1 MVAANA
7 NDSRCV
13 EENRRRITN
22 KPTARESAVSRQ
34 IEALSNLAQIPVT
47 TLKGVGP
54 GMAAKL
60 EKVGLVSLQDLLF
73 HLPLRYEDR
82 TRVTAVRDL
91 IPGLFTN
98 IIGEVT
104 QNEIIQGKRRMMLVT
119 INDGTGSINLRFFHF
134 SASQKNSLAVGLN
147 IRCYGEVNRGMR
159 GFEMV
164 HPEYKA
170 LDQDQPL
177 TPVEE
182 TLTPVYSTTDGLR
195 QISLRNL
202 TEQALIRLKRGHVEE
217 LLPEEINHQRYSL
230 ASALALIH
238 RPPPDTSVELMEEGK
253 HPAQLKLIKEEL
265 LAHNLSMLKLRAASD
280 HHPAVVLAIDTAL
293 EKNFLASL
301 PFSPTGA
308 QARVTAE
315 IRTDLL
321 KPLPMM
327 RLVQGD
333 VGSGKTLVAALAA
346 LTAIGQGF
354 QVALMAPTEILAE
367 QHAINFKKWFEPLN
381 ITVGWLVGKTKA
393 KARRSA
399 LEHIENGNM
408 QMVIGTHALFQE
420 QVIFNKL
427 GLIIIDEQH
436 KFGVHQRLSLREKG
450 AWQGNYPHQLI
461 MTATPIPRTL
471 AMTAYADLDTSV
483 IDELPPGRTPITTV
497 ALPDSR
503 RDDVIERIRQGCTN
517 DNRQAY
523 WVCTL
528 IEESEALQCQ
538 AAEDTA
544 VYLQAQLSDLKIG
557 LVHGRM
563 KADEK
568 QAVMEQFKVGEL
580 NVLVATTVI
589 EVGVDVPNASLMVI
603 ENPERLGLAQLHQ
616 LRGRVGRGSVA
627 SHCVLMYKAPLTK
640 TATKRLKVLRESNDG
655 FVIAQKDLEIRGPG
669 ELLGTKQTGLADLRI
684 ADLQRDAHLIPEVQ
698 QQAHLIWRQYPDK
711 ANALIDRWLAN
722 RERYSNA

>member
-1 MVAANA
+1 M
-7 NDSRCV
+7 
-13 EENRRRITN
+13 
-22 KPTARESAVSRQ
+22 SRQ
-34 IEALSNLAQIPVT
+34 VEALTNLAKIPVT

-54 GMAAKL
+54 GMASKL
-60 EKVGLVSLQDLLF
+60 EKIGLASLQDLLF

-82 TRVTAVRDL
+82 TRITAVRDL
-91 IPGLFTN
+91 MPGIFTN

-104 QNEIIQGKRRMMLVT
+104 DNQIIQGKRRMMLVT
-119 INDGTGSINLRFFHF
+119 INDGSSSINLRFFHF
-134 SASQKNSLAVGLN
+134 SASQKNNLAIGLS
-147 IRCYGEVNRGMR
+147 IRCYGEINRGMR

-177 TPVEE
+177 TPVDE

-202 TEQALIRLKRGHVEE
+202 TEQALNRLQRGKVEE
-217 LLPEEINHQRYSL
+217 LLPAQICHQQYDL
-230 ASALALIH
+230 AEALALIH
-238 RPPPDTSVELMEEGK
+238 RPPPDTSVALIENGK
-253 HPAQLKLIKEEL
+253 HPAQLRLIKEEL
-265 LAHNLSMLKLRAASD
+265 LAHNLSMLKLRASSD
-280 HHPAVVLAIDTAL
+280 HHPAVSLAIDQQL
-293 EKNFLASL
+293 EKKFLSSL

-308 QARVTAE
+308 QARVTGE
-315 IRTDLL
+315 IRNDLL
-321 KPLPMM
+321 KQMPMM

-367 QHAINFKKWFEPLN
+367 QHAINFHHWFEPLG
-381 ITVGWLVGKTKA
+381 ISVGWLAGKTKA
-393 KARRSA
+393 KAKRHA
-399 LEHIENGNM
+399 LEHIANGNM

-420 QVIFNKL
+420 QVVFNKL
-427 GLIIIDEQH
+427 ALIVIDEQH

-483 IDELPPGRTPITTV
+483 IDELPPGRTPITTI

-503 RDDVIERIRQGCTN
+503 RDDVIERIRQGCTT
-517 DNRQAY
+517 DKRQAY

-528 IEESEALQCQ
+528 IEESEVLECQ

-544 VYLQAQLSDLKIG
+544 VHLQAQLPELKIG

-568 QAVMEQFKVGEL
+568 QAIMERFKIAEIDL
-580 NVLVATTVI
+580 LVATTVI
-589 EVGVDVPNASLMVI
+589 EVGVDVPNSSLMVI

-627 SHCVLMYKAPLTK
+627 SHCVLMYKAPLSK
-640 TATKRLKVLRESNDG
+640 TATKRLNVLRESNDG

-669 ELLGTKQTGLADLRI
+669 ELLGTKQTGLADLKI

-698 QQAHLIWRQYPDK
+698 QQARLIWQQYPEH
-711 ANALIDRWLAN
+711 ANALINRWLAN
-722 RERYSNA
+722 REQYSNA

>member
-1 MVAANA
+1 M
-7 NDSRCV
+7 
-13 EENRRRITN
+13 
-22 KPTARESAVSRQ
+22 
-34 IEALSNLAQIPVT
+34 EALTNLAQIPVT

-60 EKVGLVSLQDLLF
+60 EKVGLNSLQDLLF

-82 TRVTAVRDL
+82 TRITSIRDL
-91 IPGLFTN
+91 MPGIFTN

-104 QNEIIQGKRRMMLVT
+104 ENQIIQGKRRMMLVT

-134 SASQKNSLAVGLN
+134 SASQKNSLTVGLS
-147 IRCYGEVNRGMR
+147 IRCYGEINRGMR
-159 GFEMV
+159 GFEIV
-164 HPEYKA
+164 HPEYKP
-170 LDQDQPL
+170 LEQDQAL
-177 TPVEE
+177 TAVEE

-202 TEQALIRLKRGHVEE
+202 TEQALIRLQRGHVEE
-217 LLPEEINHQRYSL
+217 LLPQEICLEQYGLSD
-230 ASALALIH
+230 ALALIH
-238 RPPPDTSVELMEEGK
+238 RPPPDTSVTLIEEGK
-253 HPAQLKLIKEEL
+253 HPAQLRLIKEEL
-265 LAHNLSMLKLRAASD
+265 LAHNLSMLKLRASSD
-280 HHPAVVLAIDTAL
+280 QHPAVAL
-293 EKNFLASL
+293 HPDNALNDKFLDAL

-308 QARVTAE
+308 QTRVTKE
-315 IRTDLL
+315 IQQDLQ
-321 KPLPMM
+321 KNMPMM

-346 LTAIGQGF
+346 ITAIGQGF

-367 QHAINFKKWFEPLN
+367 QHAINFGKWFEPLS
-381 ITVGWLVGKTKA
+381 ITVGWLAGKTKA
-393 KARRSA
+393 KARRQA
-399 LEHIENGNM
+399 LEHIASGNM

-420 QVIFNKL
+420 QVVFNKL
-427 GLIIIDEQH
+427 ALIIIDEQH

-483 IDELPPGRTPITTV
+483 IDELPPGRTPIKTI

-503 RDDVIERIRQGCTN
+503 RDDVVERIRQGCIN

-528 IEESEALQCQ
+528 IEESEVLQCQ

-544 VYLQAQLSDLKIG
+544 VYLQAQLPELKIG

-563 KADEK
+563 KAEEK
-568 QAVMEQFKVGEL
+568 QAVMEEFKRAEL
-580 NVLVATTVI
+580 DLLVATTVI
-589 EVGVDVPNASLMVI
+589 EVGVDVPNSSLMVI

-616 LRGRVGRGSVA
+616 LRGRVGRGSIA

-669 ELLGTKQTGLADLRI
+669 ELLGTKQTGLADLKI

-698 QQAHLIWRQYPDK
+698 KSSHLIWKKYPDV
-711 ANALIDRWLAN
+711 AEALINRWLAN
-722 RERYSNA
+722 REKYSNA

>member
-1 MVAANA
+1 M
-7 NDSRCV
+7 
-13 EENRRRITN
+13 
-22 KPTARESAVSRQ
+22 
-34 IEALSNLAQIPVT
+34 EALTNLARVPVT

-54 GMAAKL
+54 GMASKL
-60 EKVGLVSLQDLLF
+60 EKIGLVSVQDLLF

-82 TRVTAVRDL
+82 TRITNVRAL
-91 IPGLFTN
+91 MPGMYTN

-104 QNEIIQGKRRMMLVT
+104 QNEIVQGKRRMMLVT

-159 GFEMV
+159 GYEMV

-170 LDQDQPL
+170 LEQDQPL
-177 TPVEE
+177 SPAEE

-202 TEQALIRLKRGHVEE
+202 TEQALNRLQRGQVEE
-217 LLPEEINHQRYSL
+217 LLPADISQFQYSL
-230 ASALALIH
+230 AEALALIH
-238 RPPPDTSVELMEEGK
+238 RPPPDTSVVLMEEGK
-253 HPAQLKLIKEEL
+253 HPAQLRLIKEEL
-265 LAHNLSMLKLRAASD
+265 LAHNLSMLKLRASSD
-280 HHPAVVLAIDTAL
+280 HHPAVSLAIDEAL
-293 EKNFLASL
+293 EKKFLASL

-308 QARVTAE
+308 QARVTKE
-315 IRTDLL
+315 IRQDLL
-321 KPLPMM
+321 KHMPMM

-346 LTAIGQGF
+346 LSALGQGF

-367 QHAINFKKWFEPLN
+367 QHAINFKKWFGPLN
-381 ITVGWLVGKTKA
+381 ISVGWLVGKTKA
-393 KARRSA
+393 KARRQA
-399 LEHIENGNM
+399 LEAIANGDM

-427 GLIIIDEQH
+427 ALIVIDEQH

-483 IDELPPGRTPITTV
+483 IDELPPGRTPITTI

-503 RDDVIERIRQGCTN
+503 RDDVVERIRQGCTN

-528 IEESEALQCQ
+528 IEESEVLQCQ

-544 VYLQAQLSDLKIG
+544 VHLQAQLSELKIG

-568 QAVMEQFKVGEL
+568 QAVMERFKLGEL
-580 NVLVATTVI
+580 DLLVATTVI
-589 EVGVDVPNASLMVI
+589 EVGVDVPNSSLMVI

-640 TATKRLKVLRESNDG
+640 TATKRLNVLRESNDG

-669 ELLGTKQTGLADLRI
+669 ELLGTKQTGLADLKI

-698 QQAHLIWRQYPDK
+698 QHARLIWQKYPEK

-722 RERYSNA
+722 REKYSNA